1 VHLMDE
7 SGEIRATG
15 FNDAVD
21 RFYPILQEN
30 KVYFISK
37 AKVTIAKKQ
46 FSTLPNE
53 YEISLESGSEIEECA
68 EAGDVPEVK
77 YNFVPINELNTVE
90 PNNTTDVIAILD
102 SYSDVSEIVSKATQ
116 RPIKKRELSLIDSS
130 GMSVRMTL
138 WGS

>member
-1 VHLMDE
+1 MDE

-77 YNFVPINELNTVE
+77 YNFVPIKSSIRSNR
-90 PNNTTDVIAILD
+90 TTRRMSLPFWTATLMYPR
-102 SYSDVSEIVSKATQ
+102 SYQ
-116 RPIKKRELSLIDSS
+116 RPR
-130 GMSVRMTL
+130 SVLLR
-138 WGS
+138 SVNCH